1 MNINKKKI
9 FIALLLVAILT
20 SAAFAE
26 MAQNFKLVNSS
37 GRTFRRVWVGPSSNR
52 RWSDADKVNM
62 NPLKSGWHTTITF
75 HNRNRR
81 NVRYWDLRV
90 DLTNG
95 KKWEWHDLDLFEIYE
110 IEIDRYG
117 TAHYS
122 R

>member
-1 MNINKKKI
+1 MNISKKKF
-9 FIALLLVAILT
+9 FIALLLAVILT
-20 SAAFAE
+20 SSAFAE
-26 MAQNFKLVNSS
+26 MAQNFKLVNNS

-62 NPLKSGWHTTITF
+62 NPLKSGWHTTINF
-75 HNRNRR
+75 HNHKRR

-110 IEIDRYG
+110 IEIDSYG